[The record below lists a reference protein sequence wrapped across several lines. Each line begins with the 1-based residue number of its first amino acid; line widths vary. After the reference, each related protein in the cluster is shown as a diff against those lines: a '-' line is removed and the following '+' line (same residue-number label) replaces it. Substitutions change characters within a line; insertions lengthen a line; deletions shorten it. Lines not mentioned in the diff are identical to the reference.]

1 MNKRYKQ
8 ICYLCGKKLSR
19 GSSNR
24 TVDHIPPRGFFPEN
38 FDRKAN
44 LPTVLCCRKCNNSYA
59 RLDEEFRFLLSSG
72 NHRSKA
78 GDWIW
83 NNKAEPKI
91 GESLVNFCANLVRG
105 FGGYETL
112 QMGDSLSQVVNTT
125 VSYTEKILPFFS
137 RLAKGF
143 LVYDSHNYKN
153 YDFVVFPL
161 YNYPEMYK
169 VMMKYPAKRLF
180 SDDDGEHIFSYVYQH
195 DQEFDKGFF
204 FFSFYKDQHFGVLFE
219 RSIYTSASEE
229 KILDDIVKKWSV
241 Y

>member
-38 FDRKAN
+38 FDRKVN

-72 NHRSKA
+72 NYRSKA

-83 NNKAEPKI
+83 NNKSEPKI
-91 GESLVNFCANLVRG
+91 GKSLINFCADLVRG
-105 FGGYETL
+105 FRGYEIL
-112 QMGDSLSQVVNTT
+112 QMEDSFSQAVNIT

-143 LVYDSHNYKN
+143 LVLKRDSIVEIGWIRGEIAWKLAMAWDYGDGKKRR
-153 YDFVVFPL
+153 VVA
-161 YNYPEMYK
+161 
-169 VMMKYPAKRLF
+169 MKEHETTEAGQVVAIWKAPPKR
-180 SDDDGEHIFSYVYQH
+180 GC
-195 DQEFDKGFF
+195 
-204 FFSFYKDQHFGVLFE
+204 
-219 RSIYTSASEE
+219 
-229 KILDDIVKKWSV
+229 
-241 Y
+241 